1 MKCKE
6 LLVRATLAVATIL
19 IVQDGAASA
28 SKVAEYELTFK
39 GVASGGTL
47 VLAKTRNR
55 NQSCMVIET
64 SVGELAE
71 SVARR
76 LADAINASHAA
87 YRRKS
92 SKEHILWV
100 GGYQATASKGTLIL
114 GGGIDAYTL
123 AGTETGLGI
132 PPPPLFLTCSYD
144 ETAEKV
150 LIQWVNPEDVYDF
163 ILVQCYWTDFDH
175 HFSKRVDGTSTSFVI
190 DRKQIPVNIDDFNV
204 LVIGFR
210 DDIPSNA
217 GAIHLRGHCQE
228 EAYGIPFTAGT
239 APNWSPWSTAE
250 KIDKTSLEQGG
261 KYTNLR
267 FYNPASAL
275 LTKPFYQVIKPP
287 PQGGMHGVYRKFLG
301 LTPGHTYRLTACL
314 STLEMDSVQ
323 GDWSLS
329 LCAVPNGP
337 EGKDLSVQQ
346 LAGLAA
352 LPNGRGGPEAG
363 RITMY
368 NRNNTTKS
376 DFVLVF
382 SGDEVVGGAKSS
394 HITLPSGVDTITVWV
409 RFSCSDPNGKAGFS
423 GVKLEDI
430 SVIDNPKSAEQIEQE
445 ERRNE
450 ATLLRWLEEESR

>member
-1 MKCKE
+1 MKCKKF
-6 LLVRATLAVATIL
+6 LVRATLVVATIL
-19 IVQDGAASA
+19 IVQDGVASA

-39 GVASGGTL
+39 GVASGGSL
-47 VLAKTRNR
+47 VLARTRNR
-55 NQSCMVIET
+55 NQRYVVIET

-114 GGGIDAYTL
+114 GAGIDAYTL

-144 ETAEKV
+144 KTADKV
-150 LIQWVNPEDVYDF
+150 LIQWVNPEEVYDF

-175 HFSKRVDGTSTSFVI
+175 CFYKRVGGPSTSFVI

-204 LVIGFR
+204 LVIGFS

-217 GAIHLRGHCQE
+217 GAIHLRGHCLE
-228 EAYGIPFTAGT
+228 ETYGIPFAKGV
-239 APNWSPWSTAE
+239 APNWTTWSTAPKSE
-250 KIDKTSLEQGG
+250 SLSFEEGIKFTG
-261 KYTNLR
+261 LR
-267 FYNPASAL
+267 FYNPAKVLS
-275 LTKPFYQVIKPP
+275 TKPFFQVIKAPP
-287 PQGGMHGVYRKFLG
+287 KGVVHGVYRKFLG

-314 STLEMDSVQ
+314 STLAMDSVN

-329 LCAVPNGP
+329 LCATHNGP
-337 EGKDLSVQQ
+337 DGKDLTARQ
-346 LAGLAA
+346 LTGLVA
-352 LPNGRGGPEAG
+352 LPDSTSGLQAG
-363 RITMY
+363 RIASY
-368 NRNNTTKS
+368 NHSNTTKG
-376 DFVLVF
+376 DFSIVF
-382 SGDEVVGGAKSS
+382 SGDNAAPQSS
-394 HITLPSGVDTITVWV
+394 HINLPADANTITVWL
-409 RFSCSDPNGKAGFS
+409 RFSCSDPSGKVGFS

-430 SVIDNPKSAEQIEQE
+430 TANPNPKSMEQIREQE
-445 ERRNE
+445 FKEE
-450 ATLLRWLEEESR
+450 ARLIKWMDSASHR

>member
-1 MKCKE
+1 MKCRKF
-6 LLVRATLAVATIL
+6 LVRATLAVATIL
-19 IVQDGAASA
+19 IVQDGAAST

-47 VLAKTRNR
+47 VLARTRNR
-55 NQSCMVIET
+55 NQRYVVIET

-71 SVARR
+71 SVANR

-132 PPPPLFLTCSYD
+132 APPPLFLTCSYD
-144 ETAEKV
+144 ETSDKV
-150 LIQWVNPEDVYDF
+150 LIQWVNPEEVYDF

-175 HFSKRVDGTSTSFVI
+175 HFSKRVGGPSTSFVI

-228 EAYGIPFTAGT
+228 ETYGIPFAEGV
-239 APNWSPWSTAE
+239 APNWTALSTAA
-250 KIDKTSLEQGG
+250 KVDKTAFEQGD
-261 KYTNLR
+261 KYTDLPLYNL
-267 FYNPASAL
+267 AKAL
-275 LTKPFYQVIKPP
+275 LTKTFFQVIKAP
-287 PQGGMHGVYRKFLG
+287 GLGTTHGVYRKFLG

-314 STLEMDSVQ
+314 TTLEMDSVKE
-323 GDWSLS
+323 DWSFS
-329 LCAVPNGP
+329 LHAAHNGMD
-337 EGKDLSVQQ
+337 GKDLTIQQ
-346 LAGLAA
+346 LAGLAP
-352 LPNGRGGPEAG
+352 LPDGTSGPKAS
-363 RITMY
+363 RIASY
-368 NRNNTTKS
+368 SKGNTTKG
-376 DFVLVF
+376 DFSIVL
-382 SGDEVVGGAKSS
+382 SGVGPQNS
-394 HITLPSGVDTITVWV
+394 HITLPAGSDTITVWL
-409 RFSCSDPNGKAGFS
+409 RFSCSDPKGKVGFS

-430 SVIDNPKSAEQIEQE
+430 SANPNPKSPEQIK
-445 ERRNE
+445 
-450 ATLLRWLEEESR
+450 EEEFEEEVRLIKWMERASRR